1 MAPWMDGL
9 FFSSAVFK
17 VRVPSGNGRNQKEKV
32 EPESPFGTVEV
43 VIEKDR
49 IVCYDEWLCTG
60 MSRRQRK

>member
-43 VIEKDR
+43 VIEKGR
-49 IVCYDEWLCTG
+49 NVSL
-60 MSRRQRK
+60 